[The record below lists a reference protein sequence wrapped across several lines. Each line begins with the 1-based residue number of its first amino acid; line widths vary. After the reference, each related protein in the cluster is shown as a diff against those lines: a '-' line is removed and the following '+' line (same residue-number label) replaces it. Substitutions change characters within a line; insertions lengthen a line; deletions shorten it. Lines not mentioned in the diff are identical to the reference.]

1 MLFATLLYSATRE
14 VGNIV
19 RYALEAQEADDSS
32 DISIVTPTPLVDIYL
47 CG

>member
-19 RYALEAQEADDSS
+19 RYSLEAQEADKYN
-32 DISIVTPTPLVDIYL
+32 DISILTPTPRVDIKHY
-47 CG
+47 G